1 MSSKHHKKHGGHS
14 SPGISFKKKRHNS
27 DSSSDDGEQRKKAH
41 KSRNERTGDDGE
53 RPSRNERTG
62 DDGERPS
69 RNERT
74 GDDGER
80 PSRNERTGGNGER
93 HSRNERTGDDGEK
106 HSRHRRRHRDSE
118 YDPHLRI
125 KEERDE
131 ENFED
136 QQRDRSR
143 NNAQRRDQ
151 RREREQNGG
160 DFGLNTVQV
169 KGEGEEGQPAEKQKP
184 NFQLSGKLT
193 EDTNTFRGVVIKY
206 NEPHEAMK
214 PKRRWRLYPFK
225 GETALPVLH
234 IHRQSA
240 YLLGRD
246 RKIADIPV
254 DHPSCSKQQAVLQ
267 FRAMPYTRPDGT
279 PGRRVRPYIIDL
291 DSANGTFLNNEKI
304 DARRYYELR
313 EKDVLKFGFSTREY
327 VVLHDSVDLSEVTEG
342 DDMEE
347 V

>member
-1 MSSKHHKKHGGHS
+1 MSL
-14 SPGISFKKKRHNS
+14 KKKRHKS
-27 DSSSDDGEQRKKAH
+27 ESSSDDGEQRKKAH
-41 KSRNERTGDDGE
+41 RSHHEHRNQQSGDDGE
-53 RPSRNERTG
+53 RHFPNQNSG
-62 DDGERPS
+62 DD
-69 RNERT
+69 
-74 GDDGER
+74 
-80 PSRNERTGGNGER
+80 GER
-93 HSRNERTGDDGEK
+93 HSRNK
-106 HSRHRRRHRDSE
+106 RRHRDSE
-118 YDPHLRI
+118 YDPHLQI
-125 KEERDE
+125 KQERDE
-131 ENFED
+131 ENLRH

-143 NNAQRRDQ
+143 NDAHRRDQ

-169 KGEGEEGQPAEKQKP
+169 KAEGNEEEKKEERQKP

-225 GETALPVLH
+225 GDTALPVLH

-291 DSANGTFLNNEKI
+291 DSANGTFLNNDKI
-304 DARRYYELR
+304 EARRYYELR